1 MKVHDWGELLLL
13 AAIWGASFL
22 LMRLA
27 APAFGPFALVE
38 VRVAL
43 AGLLLLPLVVLR
55 RAAPGKSWGAGS
67 LRARLAVLA
76 LVGLFNSA
84 LPFVLFSY
92 ASLSLAAGYSALLN
106 ATTPLWTAVIGRV
119 VLREPVRPLQ
129 WCGLLLG
136 AAGVAVLVWGKLDLR
151 PGASGWAILACLAAP
166 ASYGIGAHLIRRR
179 AAWVPPLALTSGS
192 QLAAAVLVAPFAA
205 ATWPAIQP
213 GPTQWAVAIT
223 LAVACTG
230 FAYLLYFRLIG
241 RLGATKA
248 ASVTFLIPLFA
259 ALWGGALLDEQIGPR
274 MLVGGAIVLAGT
286 ALTLGRARAAA
297 KPPAEG
303 SGLASSHRM

>member
-1 MKVHDWGELLLL
+1 MKVRDWGELLLL

-27 APAFGPFALVE
+27 APAFGPFALAE
-38 VRVAL
+38 VRAAL
-43 AGLLLLPLVVLR
+43 AGILLLPLVASSGLAPLR
-55 RAAPGKSWGAGS
+55 Q
-67 LRARLAVLA
+67 RLAVLV

-92 ASLSLAAGYSALLN
+92 ASMSLAAGYSALLN

-179 AAWVPPLALTSGS
+179 AASVPPLVLTSGS
-192 QLAAAVLVAPFAA
+192 QLAAAVWIAPLA
-205 ATWPAIQP
+205 ATNWPAVQP
-213 GPTQWAVAIT
+213 GPAKWGAAIA
-223 LAVACTG
+223 LAIACTG
-230 FAYLLYFRLIG
+230 FAYILYFRLIG

-248 ASVTFLIPLFA
+248 ASVTFLVPLFA
-259 ALWGGALLDEQIGPR
+259 ALWGGALLGEQIGPR

-286 ALTLGRARAAA
+286 ALTLGRARAAVMSR
-297 KPPAEG
+297 PDPWRPRRE
-303 SGLASSHRM
+303 SL